1 MAMLTLVN
9 GLVLKGLNLDPVR
22 ENVLIA
28 NGKILE
34 IGPNIKEGEIIDAE
48 NCIISPTFLNGHTH
62 IGDSII
68 MDEGDSLSL
77 SKMVQPPNGIKHKAL
92 NEADPEDIINNMRVS
107 MVDML
112 LSGTTHFIDY
122 REGGI
127 EGIKLLKK
135 AAKDLPINPII
146 FGRDSSFYGDDPDMA
161 LVKKQLRKILK
172 IADGIGL
179 SGFGEIS
186 TEVADLITSQC
197 EKKNKI
203 SSIHTA
209 ESQSANNKSLDKTG
223 LSEIERAI
231 DANFNQVVHCTQASD
246 NDIKKIKDSNT
257 NLVLCP
263 RANACL
269 NIGIPPIKQILNEEI
284 YPFIGSDNLMLNSP
298 NIMRDLEF
306 SLKLT
311 RAYYREYFNP
321 IDFLKMATTN
331 NAKLMLTNKTLYDTI
346 GKSVIG
352 TGNDAQLMITK
363 QISKNPYLSIINRCE
378 TQNILYVMNKD
389 KIIDYSN

>member
-1 MAMLTLVN
+1 MLTIVN

-22 ENVLIA
+22 ENILIA

-34 IGPNIKEGEIIDAE
+34 IAPNINEGEIIDAT

-68 MDEGDSLSL
+68 KDEGDGLSL
-77 SKMVQPPNGIKHKAL
+77 SEMVQPPDGIKHIAL
-92 NEADPEDIINNMRVS
+92 EQSEPEDIINNMKVS

-122 REGGI
+122 REGGV
-127 EGIKLLKK
+127 EGVKLVQK
-135 AAKDLPINPII
+135 ASIDIPINPII
-146 FGRDSSFYGDDPDMA
+146 LGRDSSFYGDDPDMSQ
-161 LVKKQLRKILK
+161 VKKQLRKLLN

-179 SGFGEIS
+179 SGFGEVS
-186 TEVADLITSQC
+186 TEVAELITSQC
-197 EKKNKI
+197 AKKNKI
-203 SSIHTA
+203 SSIHA
-209 ESQSANNKSLDKTG
+209 GESASANNKSIDKTG

-231 DANFNQVVHCTQASD
+231 DMKFDQVVHGTQASD
-246 NDIKKIKDSNT
+246 DDIKKIKESNT

-263 RANACL
+263 RANATL
-269 NIGIPPIKQILNEEI
+269 NLGIPPIKEILNNNI
-284 YPFIGSDNLMLNSP
+284 SPFMGSDNLMLNSP
-298 NIMRDLEF
+298 NMMRDLEF

-311 RAYYREYFNP
+311 RAYFKEYFNP
-321 IDFLKMATTN
+321 KDFLKMTTTN
-331 NAKLMLTNKTLYDTI
+331 PSKFMLTNERLYNII

-352 TGNDAQLMITK
+352 LGNDAQLMITK

-389 KIIDYSN
+389 KLVDYSN